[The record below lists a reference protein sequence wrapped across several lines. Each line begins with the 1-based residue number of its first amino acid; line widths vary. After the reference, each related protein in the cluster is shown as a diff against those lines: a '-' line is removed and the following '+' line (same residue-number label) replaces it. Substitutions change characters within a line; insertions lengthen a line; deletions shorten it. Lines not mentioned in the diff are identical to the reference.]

1 MGESETSWSKRRGES
16 NELFL
21 RFHFFLMYRKTE
33 RARLI
38 TASYRL
44 SCHGFVVSYLSFF
57 FTNPCNSRHGI
68 RHSTLDVQLFI
79 PRRLQRDRR
88 HLSPRPSQRPSEP
101 LSRSV
106 RSSLRPDG
114 FDRLYF
120 ARTVFVV
127 RDEFVAFEDQ
137 RVVLCEESAGERRV
151 WKFVQGS

>member
-1 MGESETSWSKRRGES
+1 LGESETSWSKRRGES
-16 NELFL
+16 TNSCRTPIDHGTTLL
-21 RFHFFLMYRKTE
+21 NPSSS
-33 RARLI
+33 

-57 FTNPCNSRHGI
+57 FTNPCNSRHGL

-101 LSRSV
+101 LSGSV
-106 RSSLRPDG
+106 RSTLRPDG
-114 FDRLYF
+114 FDRLYL

-127 RDEFVAFEDQ
+127 RDEFVAFED
-137 RVVLCEESAGERRV
+137 
-151 WKFVQGS
+151 